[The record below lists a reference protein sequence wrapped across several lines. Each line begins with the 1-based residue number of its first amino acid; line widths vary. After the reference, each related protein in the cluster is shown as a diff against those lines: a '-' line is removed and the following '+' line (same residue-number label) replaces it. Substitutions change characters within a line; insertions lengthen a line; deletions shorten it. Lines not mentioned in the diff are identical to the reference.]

1 MKIYSISVGS
11 KNYKSIIKKKRK
23 KLDEIVLPA
32 KTKLNTAG
40 ITSTLIDS
48 YIIHD
53 EFVSVNNAL
62 IEYDDMKKSMKSL
75 KTSTFHQR
83 F

>member
-32 KTKLNTAG
+32 KTKLNTTG

-53 EFVSVNNAL
+53 EFVSVPNAL

>member
-32 KTKLNTAG
+32 KTKLNTTG

-53 EFVSVNNAL
+53 EFVSVNNVL

>member
-32 KTKLNTAG
+32 KTKLNTTG

-53 EFVSVNNAL
+53 EFLSVNNAL

>member
-1 MKIYSISVGS
+1 MKIYSISVGI

-32 KTKLNTAG
+32 KTKLNTTG
-40 ITSTLIDS
+40 VSSTLIDS

-53 EFVSVNNAL
+53 KFVSVNNAL
-62 IEYDDMKKSMKSL
+62 IGYNDMKKSMKSI